1 MKAFQWMPKFDTGFV
16 EVDQQHR
23 YLVDLINLLG
33 DALTEK
39 SANSVDIEAIVEDL
53 VDYAQ
58 YHFKEEEELMAFVGI
73 DVRHFK
79 THTDAHDGFLRDVL
93 TLYETSKLQQD
104 ANLQDLLDFL
114 VHWLVYHILGADQD
128 MARQIRAIQSGMS
141 ADAAYCAM
149 ESERSETTDALV
161 AALEKLFN
169 FVSTRNQEL
178 LQLNQSLE
186 AKVAERTQAL
196 SAANCHLEMLA
207 STDVLTE
214 LPNRRSAMAYLAE
227 TWQRSR
233 QDDTPLVCMMIDAD
247 GFKEVNDRFGHDA
260 GDQVLRR
267 FARTLR
273 ETLRSDDFV
282 CRLGGDEF
290 LVICPNT
297 DLQGGLQAAAALRTA
312 IAALQIHFPE
322 GTWRGS
328 LSAGV
333 AARTA
338 GMNRYEELIVAADG
352 GVYAA
357 KQAGRNCIKTSPAS
371 QSVARF

>member
-1 MKAFQWMPKFDTGFV
+1 MKAFQWMRNFDTGFI
-16 EVDQQHR
+16 EIDQQHR
-23 YLVDLINLLG
+23 CLVDLINLLG
-33 DALTEK
+33 DAVTEK
-39 SANSVDIEAIVEDL
+39 ATNSVNIEAIVEEL

-58 YHFKEEEELMAFVGI
+58 SHFREEEDLMAVVGI
-73 DVRHFK
+73 DMEHFVA
-79 THTDAHDGFLRDVL
+79 HTSAHDGFLRDVL
-93 TLYETSKLQQD
+93 TLYETSKLKPKGD
-104 ANLQDLLDFL
+104 FQDLLDFL

-128 MARQIRAIQSGMS
+128 MARQIRAIESGMS
-141 ADAAYCAM
+141 PREAYGAM
-149 ESERSETTDALV
+149 ESERSETTEALV

-169 FVSTRNQEL
+169 LVSTRNQAL

-196 SAANCHLEMLA
+196 STANRHLEMLA
-207 STDVLTE
+207 STDALTG
-214 LPNRRSAMAYLAE
+214 LPNRRSAMVYLAAS
-227 TWQRSR
+227 WRRSV
-233 QDDTPLVCMMIDAD
+233 QEHTPLVCMMIDAD

-267 FARTLR
+267 FAQTLR

-290 LVICPNT
+290 LVICPHT
-297 DLQGGLQAAAALRTA
+297 DLPGGLQAAESLRSA

-322 GTWRGS
+322 GMWQGS

-338 GMNRYEELIVAADG
+338 SMNSYEAIVGVADRG
-352 GVYAA
+352 LYAA
-357 KQAGRNCIKTSPAS
+357 KQAGRDRIKTRQTSP
-371 QSVARF
+371 SVA

>member
-1 MKAFQWMPKFDTGFV
+1 MKAFQWTRKFDTGFV
-16 EVDQQHR
+16 EIDQQHR

-33 DALTEK
+33 DAVTEK
-39 SANSVDIEAIVEDL
+39 STNSVNIEAIVEDL

-58 YHFKEEEELMAFVGI
+58 SHFREEEALMGLVGI
-73 DVRHFK
+73 DEGHF
-79 THTDAHDGFLRDVL
+79 TAHTSAHDGFLRDVL
-93 TLYETSKLQQD
+93 TLYETSKLQPTD
-104 ANLQDLLDFL
+104 DFQDLLDFL

-128 MARQIRAIQSGMS
+128 MARQIRAIESGMS
-141 ADAAYCAM
+141 PHVAYGVM

-161 AALEKLFN
+161 AALETLFHL
-169 FVSTRNQEL
+169 VSTRNQEL

-186 AKVAERTQAL
+186 AKVTERTQAL
-196 SAANCHLEMLA
+196 SAANRDLEMLA
-207 STDVLTE
+207 STDALTG
-214 LPNRRSAMAYLAE
+214 LPNRRSAMVYLAA
-227 TWQRSR
+227 TWQQSV
-233 QDDTPLVCMMIDAD
+233 QENTPLVCMMIDAD

-260 GDQVLRR
+260 GDRVLRY
-267 FARTLR
+267 FAQTLR

-297 DLQGGLQAAAALRTA
+297 DLPGGLQAAESLRSA

-322 GTWRGS
+322 GTWQGS

-338 GMNRYEELIVAADG
+338 RMDSYEELIVAADS
-352 GVYAA
+352 GVYTA
-357 KQAGRNCIKTSPAS
+357 KQAGRNRIKTRQAAPSA
-371 QSVARF
+371 A

>member
-1 MKAFQWMPKFDTGFV
+1 MKAFQWTRKFETGFV

-33 DALTEK
+33 DATTEK
-39 SANSVDIEAIVEDL
+39 SENSVNIEAIVEDL

-58 YHFKEEEELMAFVGI
+58 YHFTEEEELMALVGI
-73 DVRHFK
+73 DVRHFT
-79 THTDAHDGFLRDVL
+79 THTNAHDSFLRDVL
-93 TLYETSKLQQD
+93 TLYETLKLEQ
-104 ANLQDLLDFL
+104 ANDFQDLLDFL

-128 MARQIRAIQSGMS
+128 MARQIRAIESGMS
-141 ADAAYCAM
+141 PNEAYGAM
-149 ESERSETTDALV
+149 ESGRSETTDALV
-161 AALEKLFN
+161 AALEKLFKL
-169 FVSTRNQEL
+169 VSTRNQEL

-186 AKVAERTQAL
+186 AKVAERTEAL
-196 SAANCHLEMLA
+196 SAANRHLEMLA
-207 STDVLTE
+207 STDVLTG
-214 LPNRRSAMAYLAE
+214 LPNRRSAMAYLADA
-227 TWQRSR
+227 WQRSV

-267 FARTLR
+267 FSQTLR

-290 LVICPNT
+290 LVICPHT
-297 DLQGGLQAAAALRTA
+297 DLSGGLQAAESLRSE
-312 IAALQIHFPE
+312 IAALQIQFPE
-322 GTWRGS
+322 GIWQGS

-338 GMNRYEELIVAADG
+338 SMNSYEAIIVVADRG
-352 GVYAA
+352 LYAA
-357 KQAGRNCIKTSPAS
+357 KQAGRDRIKTRQTSH
-371 QSVARF
+371 SVA